1 MLPCGYDENPMN
13 DFPGQPTPPTSYSFI
28 FFLDTR
34 TNLAV
39 YLSNPFGHAD
49 YQGGLPPMH
58 NLYRGKTNKKPQ
70 VRKNTEKIW
79 VYYIIIIIGCSWCF
93 CTTHHANDS
102 SKIATELV
110 ALKVPQNHTAPRVQ
124 NRNSKQSIYVVTLW
138 SVSVAKLSVTGFVYP
153 SLLLPNHGPRRQGA
167 KAPRLVACF
176 NGSICH
182 MFTSYQRMNG
192 YSLILFS
199 DMMNNS
205 SSFPYTMD
213 YGFILPSVW
222 KCGSRFWLPS
232 SSHDLVMIA
241 CQPLSKSCWPRYSM
255 PWFAHNIWGQPLL
268 FVSDFQLFHMFAW

>member
-1 MLPCGYDENPMN
+1 MVFLHYTPC
-13 DFPGQPTPPTSYSFI
+13 QW
-28 FFLDTR
+28 L
-34 TNLAV
+34 
-39 YLSNPFGHAD
+39 
-49 YQGGLPPMH
+49 
-58 NLYRGKTNKKPQ
+58 
-70 VRKNTEKIW
+70 
-79 VYYIIIIIGCSWCF
+79 
-93 CTTHHANDS
+93 
-102 SKIATELV
+102 
-110 ALKVPQNHTAPRVQ
+110 VQ
-124 NRNSKQSIYVVTLW
+124 NRNRTGCIKSSSKSHCSKGPKQKQQAKHLRCHPLVC
-138 SVSVAKLSVTGFVYP
+138 VSCEIVCDWFCVPITIAAESWAKA
-153 SLLLPNHGPRRQGA
+153 PRRQGA

-213 YGFILPSVW
+213 YGCILPSVW